1 LARHSRK
8 RRGGRP
14 PAGRRGGR
22 GEPARGR
29 PSTRA
34 ERDAARRQRAESPRP
49 GAARGRRDERPPA
62 PWGSFPLTELVVLA
76 GIVLAVWGLVEGGSQ
91 GRLMLGTG
99 VALASLGGLE
109 LSVREH
115 FAGFRSHTTLLAAAA
130 AAASM
135 LVVTVAAEPTAVVP
149 LVVGVAVFAGA
160 FLGLRQVFKRRSGGL
175 SFR

>member
-1 LARHSRK
+1 
-8 RRGGRP
+8 
-14 PAGRRGGR
+14 
-22 GEPARGR
+22 
-29 PSTRA
+29 
-34 ERDAARRQRAESPRP
+34 
-49 GAARGRRDERPPA
+49 
-62 PWGSFPLTELVVLA
+62 VVLA
-76 GIVLAVWGLVEGGSQ
+76 GIVLAVWGLVKGGSQ

-115 FAGFRSHTTLLAAAA
+115 FAGFRSHTTLLAGAA

-149 LVVGVAVFAGA
+149 LAVGVAVFAGA